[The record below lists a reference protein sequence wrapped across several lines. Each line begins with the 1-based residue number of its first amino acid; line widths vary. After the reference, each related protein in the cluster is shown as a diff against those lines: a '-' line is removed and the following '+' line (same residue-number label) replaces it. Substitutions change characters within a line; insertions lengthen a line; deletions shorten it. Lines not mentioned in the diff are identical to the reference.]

1 MYNLISSMGG
11 ASHNLFHG
19 ILSIPKATVTSAKIR
34 RSQML
39 SKTISS
45 GWPKFHNFL
54 DLGRNSILIQL
65 KFGITTCHNYTDL
78 LANFGIPK
86 FRIQKVI
93 FSKVSHFNITFGIST
108 LDLYC
113 YHTFKPP
120 WPNFLSSEILFQ
132 FTDRAAISEIMKFR
146 IKKAIFSKVTHFDI
160 TLWFSILE
168 FYHNQTFKQPWPNFP
183 TSGRFSKL
191 THRGNSCL
199 HRTSQQLPL
208 IPSHLYRLHS
218 HWFYSCYS
226 DIRFNNYLRTTYH
239 ESSSRPSLG
248 KLSKFMIFILWNLI
262 RKSANSSANS
272 AIADIELVM
281 CDVEDLAREDK
292 PFPRLTTVKHRQ
304 SDEQLSKVQA
314 HIVTARTCLVTTCQ
328 QLGTDISDY
337 IHEE

>member
-1 MYNLISSMGG
+1 MSSMGETL
-11 ASHNLFHG
+11 HDFFHG
-19 ILSIPKATVTSAKIR
+19 ISHCIPKVTVTPAIR
-34 RSQML
+34 SSQKL

-65 KFGITTCHNYTDL
+65 KFGITTCHNYTNL

-108 LDLYC
+108 LDFYC
-113 YHTFKPP
+113 HHTFKPP

-168 FYHNQTFKQPWPNFP
+168 FYHNQTFKQPWPNFL
-183 TSGRFSKL
+183 TSGRLLKFK
-191 THRGNSCL
+191 HRGNSCL
-199 HRTSQQLPL
+199 HRNSQQLSL

-218 HWFYSCYS
+218 HWFYSCHS

-239 ESSSRPSLG
+239 ESSSRPSFG
-248 KLSKFMIFILWNLI
+248 KLNKFMIFIFWNLI

-272 AIADIELVM
+272 VTADIELVM
-281 CDVEDLAREDK
+281 CEAEDLAREGK

-304 SDEQLSKVQA
+304 SHEQLSKVQA
-314 HIVTARTCLVTTCQ
+314 HIVTARTCLVNTCQ

-337 IHEE
+337 IHEV